1 MFAKVISVLA
11 LVAPLVSGLTVT
23 VPDGATS
30 GGNITIN
37 WTTDSTDPSTWT
49 FELVNPSFNNAF
61 ALANNVDPSLNT
73 ITIQCPIVP
82 TGSDYTVEAVNIGN
96 INQVYATS
104 SSFFIGATVSSS
116 VSSSTTV
123 STTGTGT
130 NTNTLASTTT
140 SLLPVTSSAASTL
153 STVSGAGTGSGTGAG
168 TGTGTA
174 GTTTPSTAAALSS
187 RLASTN
193 AGGYAVLLLS
203 AVAGAAVVAL

>member
-1 MFAKVISVLA
+1 VLA
-11 LVAPLVSGLTVT
+11 LVAPLVSALTVS
-23 VPDGATS
+23 VADGATS

-37 WTTDSTDPSTWT
+37 WTTDNGDPSTWT

-61 ALANNVDPSLNT
+61 ALANNVDPTLNT
-73 ITIQCPIVP
+73 LTLQTPIVP

-104 SSFFIGATVSSS
+104 SLFSIGATVSSS
-116 VSSSTTV
+116 GSSSSTV

-130 NTNTLASTTT
+130 NTNTLASTTIST
-140 SLLPVTSSAASTL
+140 NSLLPVTSSAASTL
-153 STVSGAGTGSGTGAG
+153 STGTGTST

>member
-1 MFAKVISVLA
+1 VLA
-11 LVAPLVSGLTVT
+11 LVAPLVSALTVS
-23 VPDGATS
+23 VASGATS

-37 WTTDSTDPSTWT
+37 WTTDSGDPSTWT

-61 ALANNVDPSLNT
+61 ALANNVDPTLNT
-73 ITIQCPIVP
+73 LTLQCPIVP
-82 TGSDYTVEAVNIGN
+82 SGSDYTVEAVNIGN
-96 INQVYATS
+96 INQVYGTS
-104 SSFFIGATVSSS
+104 PSFFIGATVTSSG
-116 VSSSTTV
+116 SSASTV

-130 NTNTLASTTT
+130 STNTLASTTN
-140 SLLPVTSSAASTL
+140 SLLPVTSSVASTL
-153 STVSGAGTGSGTGAG
+153 STGTGTSTTG